1 MYTHHSKSQSGACSR
16 RYARRR
22 KGAVLS
28 IELVM
33 VVPIL
38 LSLLLAAVEFGI
50 LLMATQG
57 VGAAA
62 NIGSR
67 AAAVPSS
74 NLASVE
80 AAVNTAL
87 DGWAWRGKH
96 KVLIFVNGQKATPGD
111 DRLASAVTGDVVSV
125 TVNVPMNQA
134 APDLLRYFGI
144 SIAGKELTTT
154 YVTRKE

>member
-1 MYTHHSKSQSGACSR
+1 MTHTLHNPSPLRERTA
-16 RYARRR
+16 RR

-33 VVPIL
+33 VLPIL
-38 LSLLLAAVEFGI
+38 LVIVLAFVEFGI

-62 NIGSR
+62 NVGAR
-67 AAAVPSS
+67 AAALPSS
-74 NLASVE
+74 TRASVVS
-80 AAVNTAL
+80 AVDGAL
-87 DGWAWRGKH
+87 TGWIWKGQH
-96 KVLIFVNGQKATPGD
+96 EVVIFVNNT
-111 DRLASAVTGDVVSV
+111 AVTALTPDHLANAATGSVVSV
-125 TVNVPMNQA
+125 TVNVEMDAA

-144 SIAGKELTTT
+144 SIAGKEITTT